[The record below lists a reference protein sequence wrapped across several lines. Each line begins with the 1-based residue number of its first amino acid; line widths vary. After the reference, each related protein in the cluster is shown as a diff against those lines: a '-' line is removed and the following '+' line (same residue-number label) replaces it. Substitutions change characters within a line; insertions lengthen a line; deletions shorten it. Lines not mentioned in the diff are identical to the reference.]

1 VTANPDA
8 ARRFVAAMHET
19 GRWANA
25 HHAETAK
32 ILGPLSGVPEATFAS
47 MTHTTYTDKLT
58 RALMQPGIDAA
69 ARYGALKAPFDT
81 AEIVTDAGPYL
92 K

>member
-1 VTANPDA
+1 
-8 ARRFVAAMHET
+8 MHET

-25 HHAETAK
+25 HHTETAA
-32 ILGPLSGVPEATFAS
+32 ILSPLTGVPMTTFAA
-47 MTHTTYTDKLT
+47 MKRTAYTDKLT

-69 ARYGALKAPFDT
+69 VRYGALKAPFDT
-81 AEIVTDAGPYL
+81 GEIVTAAAPYV

>member
-1 VTANPDA
+1 
-8 ARRFVAAMHET
+8 MHET

-32 ILGPLSGVPEATFAS
+32 ILGPLSGVPEATFAA
-47 MTHTTYTDKLT
+47 MTRTSYTDTLT

-69 ARYGALKAPFDT
+69 VRYGALKAPFDT
-81 AEIVTDAGPYL
+81 GEIVTAAAPYVR
-92 K
+92 

>member
-1 VTANPDA
+1 
-8 ARRFVAAMHET
+8 
-19 GRWANA
+19 
-25 HHAETAK
+25 
-32 ILGPLSGVPEATFAS
+32 